1 MSSFGHGHVHFC
13 ETREW
18 LGAGQVGV
26 VFQRFP
32 FCFCFRTHNY
42 FLFDVFDV
50 HVRSVARYGML
61 ALTAD
66 GDAKK
71 FKILCASLDI
81 VKLLHVGFTAV
92 AVKWLLRPKRLAVLT
107 MAMIVA
113 FGTMMAMLWSR
124 QPFAIL
130 GLAATLLTVTLQAGD
145 AAMDALFAEQKP
157 YVLSFASH
165 DASHHMMHDA

>member
-1 MSSFGHGHVHFC
+1 MHVH
-13 ETREW
+13 
-18 LGAGQVGV
+18 
-26 VFQRFP
+26 
-32 FCFCFRTHNY
+32 
-42 FLFDVFDV
+42 
-50 HVRSVARYGML
+50 SVARYGML

-157 YVLSFASH
+157 YV
-165 DASHHMMHDA
+165 